1 MNEAPLAP
9 GGRMSNGVPPR
20 RPCLRSTVI
29 PNAGI
34 FGYLIE
40 ISEVLAGVALL
51 AGPFLLLCTWDR
63 VSDRVR
69 AGIYIATAVA
79 AIGGTF
85 LAINFHLANGAAHAW
100 LIPGDAFD
108 EGIDLDSILPAIQI
122 VIAAVNITLFRRL
135 REMRASGTPSTQS
148 PL

>member
-1 MNEAPLAP
+1 MRLRGTEVSSRAPSSQRRNLRLPHRDQRCSP
-9 GGRMSNGVPPR
+9 GWPCSLVPSS
-20 RPCLRSTVI
+20 C
-29 PNAGI
+29 
-34 FGYLIE
+34 F
-40 ISEVLAGVALL
+40 
-51 AGPFLLLCTWDR
+51 CTWDR

-100 LIPGDAFD
+100 LIPADAFD

-122 VIAAVNITLFRRL
+122 VIAPVNITLFRRL